1 MNYYPETLQQLR
13 DYRDHDSL
21 SQSFLKQVISNNTK
35 PFKETIPMLIGSYL
49 DALLTTVSLANDMFQ
64 VGLAK
69 RPSEAI
75 KGFIDRL
82 WSEQEEVIS
91 TNLDVEGYK
100 NRILEFVRE
109 AKYQSN
115 WTDDPIW
122 KSILKDGQDYWQELC
137 SSQGKIII
145 TKDEH
150 TLCTTIAALTLSSSI
165 TAKYFLDQKNV
176 DKHYQKDLYWISE
189 GELCKG
195 LLDLLIIEHETKTIY
210 LTDIKSTGIFS
221 LEEWFRMAL
230 QKGYIFQMSFYLEGV
245 IQNYQHLL
253 DEGYTIQ
260 CRWIVIPMNVERFKP
275 WVIPCTEAMLWFGEH
290 GYTKTAN
297 RYKNEEQNYVM
308 IGRKDYKGWRYAIQ
322 QYKRC
327 KSEGLV
333 DYDLQ
338 WFDYGGKLP
347 EQRSNELFFN

>member
-91 TNLDVEGYK
+91 TNLDVEGYRG
-100 NRILEFVRE
+100 RILELVKE
-109 AKYQSN
+109 TEYQPK
-115 WTDDPIW
+115 WGEDAVW

-137 SSQGKIII
+137 SSQGKMII

-165 TAKYFLDQKNV
+165 TAKYFLEQKNV

-210 LTDIKSTGIFS
+210 VTDIKSTGIFS
-221 LEEWFRMAL
+221 LEEWFRMAS

-260 CRWIVIPMNVERFKP
+260 CRWIVIPTNVERFKP
-275 WVIPCTEAMLWFGEH
+275 WVIPCTEEMLHFGEH
-290 GYTKTAN
+290 GYSKLAN
-297 RYKNEEQNYVM
+297 RYK
-308 IGRKDYKGWRYAIQ
+308 RH
-322 QYKRC
+322 
-327 KSEGLV
+327 
-333 DYDLQ
+333 
-338 WFDYGGKLP
+338 
-347 EQRSNELFFN
+347 